1 MADEE
6 EIILGEPDES
16 SDTPEPAD
24 ADDPLADITDKSGD
38 HYKNLKP
45 LLTNLEGS
53 LAVAEQLVAISSTIR
68 QERKDGG
75 RKMVAL
81 RNAESA
87 NRSVHE
93 IDLSNADPE
102 TIPSIEAQ
110 LATCIKQA
118 QKIIQDIA
126 KAKTAGTEA

>member
-1 MADEE
+1 
-6 EIILGEPDES
+6 
-16 SDTPEPAD
+16 
-24 ADDPLADITDKSGD
+24 LADITDGTVD
-38 HYKNLKP
+38 RYKNLKP

-53 LAVAEQLVAISSTIR
+53 LAVAEQLVAISSSIR

-81 RNAESA
+81 RNAEQA
-87 NRSVHE
+87 NRFVHE

-110 LATCIKQA
+110 LDTCIKQA

-126 KAKTAGTEA
+126 KAKSSGTAA